1 MHTGQARI
9 WLTIAMMGATA
20 TAAQTPRVG
29 PERGT
34 VMAIGGGSLTGAI
47 YRRFIAAAGGR
58 ASLIVEV
65 PTAADPRAVSAT
77 SEVVRSL
84 RRAGADSVIVL
95 NIRDVATA
103 NSPAVVSVL
112 NAARGVWFQG
122 GREYRLI
129 DALAGTAA
137 ALAID
142 RVLKRGGVVAGSSA
156 GASVLGDLLIRGG
169 HSTERIVDPTYS
181 RGFGYLRNVAIDQH
195 AIARRR
201 LRDLAD
207 SVLPRHPQVLGLSV
221 DEGTGWVVRGD
232 TAEVIGVGH
241 AFVYGGL
248 NADPG
253 KPFLTLLP
261 GDSYDLRW
269 RAIRSRAADRFNLN
283 RAMIDSLLSRETAPL
298 GRTCLLVAR
307 QGIVLM
313 ETSIGVAEDSNYLP
327 GTTTARFALGPISTA
342 FSSVLT
348 QMDGEAARRA
358 GPAIFRDF
366 VRRRLLDVIGAQ
378 RTDIDSNFEAVS
390 TVDDLY
396 RLELVLED
404 DADLGSIGRPIR
416 GDLGWTSD
424 DFRGTKRRA
433 LFSASGATRGAFV
446 RLPSFGVTVIL
457 LSDGIQDPRRVIDA
471 LLRRVLPRLFAH
483 EAVPMPD
490 DPHKRNSTV
499 S

>member
-1 MHTGQARI
+1 
-9 WLTIAMMGATA
+9 
-20 TAAQTPRVG
+20 
-29 PERGT
+29 
-34 VMAIGGGSLTGAI
+34 
-47 YRRFIAAAGGR
+47 
-58 ASLIVEV
+58 
-65 PTAADPRAVSAT
+65 
-77 SEVVRSL
+77 
-84 RRAGADSVIVL
+84 
-95 NIRDVATA
+95 
-103 NSPAVVSVL
+103 
-112 NAARGVWFQG
+112 
-122 GREYRLI
+122 
-129 DALAGTAA
+129 
-137 ALAID
+137 
-142 RVLKRGGVVAGSSA
+142 
-156 GASVLGDLLIRGG
+156 
-169 HSTERIVDPTYS
+169 
-181 RGFGYLRNVAIDQH
+181 
-195 AIARRR
+195 
-201 LRDLAD
+201 
-207 SVLPRHPQVLGLSV
+207 
-221 DEGTGWVVRGD
+221 
-232 TAEVIGVGH
+232 
-241 AFVYGGL
+241 
-248 NADPG
+248 
-253 KPFLTLLP
+253 
-261 GDSYDLRW
+261 
-269 RAIRSRAADRFNLN
+269 
-283 RAMIDSLLSRETAPL
+283 
-298 GRTCLLVAR
+298 
-307 QGIVLM
+307 M

-404 DADLGSIGRPIR
+404 DADVGSIGRPIR

>member
-84 RRAGADSVIVL
+84 RRAGADSVIVV

-221 DEGTGWVVRGD
+221 DGE
-232 TAEVIGVGH
+232 
-241 AFVYGGL
+241 
-248 NADPG
+248 
-253 KPFLTLLP
+253 
-261 GDSYDLRW
+261 
-269 RAIRSRAADRFNLN
+269 
-283 RAMIDSLLSRETAPL
+283 
-298 GRTCLLVAR
+298 CL
-307 QGIVLM
+307 
-313 ETSIGVAEDSNYLP
+313 
-327 GTTTARFALGPISTA
+327 F
-342 FSSVLT
+342 
-348 QMDGEAARRA
+348 
-358 GPAIFRDF
+358 
-366 VRRRLLDVIGAQ
+366 
-378 RTDIDSNFEAVS
+378 
-390 TVDDLY
+390 
-396 RLELVLED
+396 
-404 DADLGSIGRPIR
+404 
-416 GDLGWTSD
+416 
-424 DFRGTKRRA
+424 
-433 LFSASGATRGAFV
+433 
-446 RLPSFGVTVIL
+446 PS
-457 LSDGIQDPRRVIDA
+457 
-471 LLRRVLPRLFAH
+471 
-483 EAVPMPD
+483 
-490 DPHKRNSTV
+490 
-499 S
+499 